1 MVNSYVDL
9 DDYETPIKYFIDDT
23 FYWETLNG
31 IRHKIDTE
39 VQKNGGNFQDSLIQL
54 IQPSTKYYYSLNTA
68 KEQMV
73 QDDVDFFTI
82 YFRTDQNNIMYY
94 RKVYSIGD
102 LLGQIGGFFEVLSTA
117 GAFFTFIIADRLI
130 TAALASRIYQVR
142 NDDYDKRNDDSDNR
156 NDDLPKDSRDIKKN
170 TQKSTNQNSQ
180 FPPIHETNKFRIDNH
195 WVTTDNFGVDEESSD
210 TIEAKKELMSRKRF
224 KYNWKNVFHFFVWF
238 GWVKT
243 VFTCN
248 KSSDQ
253 KLTNHQIWNIARERI
268 KKEMDVGELIIA
280 MRNLKLLM
288 AIILSKN
295 QKLAL
300 ELQRSHV
307 LEPENKII
315 SNNKIANDNG
325 IKSWAD
331 GFDLVGMLHSKD
343 SNNSILAKGQIDE
356 MLSGLNIRSSSAD
369 QKLYQSLLTSDLQN
383 SKDPSTSP
391 NNLPYLYNSPKISD
405 NQM

>member
-1 MVNSYVDL
+1 VVNSYVDL

-39 VQKNGGNFQDSLIQL
+39 VQKNGINFQDSLIQL

-195 WVTTDNFGVDEESSD
+195 
-210 TIEAKKELMSRKRF
+210 
-224 KYNWKNVFHFFVWF
+224 
-238 GWVKT
+238 
-243 VFTCN
+243 
-248 KSSDQ
+248 
-253 KLTNHQIWNIARERI
+253 
-268 KKEMDVGELIIA
+268 
-280 MRNLKLLM
+280 
-288 AIILSKN
+288 
-295 QKLAL
+295 
-300 ELQRSHV
+300 
-307 LEPENKII
+307 
-315 SNNKIANDNG
+315 
-325 IKSWAD
+325 
-331 GFDLVGMLHSKD
+331 
-343 SNNSILAKGQIDE
+343 
-356 MLSGLNIRSSSAD
+356 
-369 QKLYQSLLTSDLQN
+369 
-383 SKDPSTSP
+383 
-391 NNLPYLYNSPKISD
+391 
-405 NQM
+405 